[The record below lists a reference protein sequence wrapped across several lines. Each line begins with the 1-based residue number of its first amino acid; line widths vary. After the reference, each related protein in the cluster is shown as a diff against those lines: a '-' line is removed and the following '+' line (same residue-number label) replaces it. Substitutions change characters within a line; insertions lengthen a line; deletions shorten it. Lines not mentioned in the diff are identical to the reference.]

1 MEKINVVITD
11 DHNLFRKGI
20 YSIIE
25 DFEFVNQIYEAA
37 NGAELLDLL
46 NKLTP
51 RPDIVL
57 LDIKMPVM
65 DGIEASVKIKEHF
78 PEVKILVLTMEDDEQ
93 IILHLITLGV
103 NGYLLKN
110 ADPGE
115 LEMALS
121 RLVTN
126 EFYFPP
132 DISKLLLL
140 NMQHR
145 KKNEENPV
153 PELSAREREV
163 LELICKENTA
173 QEIADLLSISKRTVE
188 GHRRNLLGKTG
199 TKNMAGLVVFAL
211 KNKIINM

>member
-115 LEMALS
+115 LELALS

>member
-25 DFEFVNQIYEAA
+25 DFDFVNEIYEAS

-51 RPDIVL
+51 CPDVVL

-65 DGIEASVKIKEHF
+65 DGIEASVKLKEHF

-93 IILHLITLGV
+93 IILHLISLGV

-115 LEMALS
+115 LELAL
-121 RLVTN
+121 LQIEKN

-132 DISKLLLL
+132 DISELLLR

-145 KKNEENPV
+145 KKTEENPI

-163 LELICKENTA
+163 LELICQENTT
-173 QEIADLLSISKRTVE
+173 QEIADFLSISKRTVE
-188 GHRRNLLGKTG
+188 GHRQNLLVKTG
-199 TKNMAGLVVFAL
+199 AKNTAGLVVFAL
-211 KNKIINM
+211 KNKIINV